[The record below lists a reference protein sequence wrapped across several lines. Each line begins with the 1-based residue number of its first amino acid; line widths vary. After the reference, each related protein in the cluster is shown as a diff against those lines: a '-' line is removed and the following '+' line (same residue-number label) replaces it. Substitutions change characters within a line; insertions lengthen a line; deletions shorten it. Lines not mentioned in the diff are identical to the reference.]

1 MNQKSKKKAI
11 ALEYSSNSAPRL
23 TAKGDGAMA
32 QAIIEE
38 AKIQGIHIAEDP
50 HLVALLSELE
60 LQEEIPENLYTAV
73 AVILSW
79 VYWLKG
85 LSPAGYEEPA

>member
-1 MNQKSKKKAI
+1 MIRKPNKRAV
-11 ALEYSSNSAPRL
+11 ALEYGTNAVPRL

-38 AKIQGIHIAEDP
+38 AKVHGIHIAEDP
-50 HLVALLSELE
+50 QLVALLSELE
-60 LQEEIPENLYTAV
+60 LQEEVPENLYVAV

-85 LSPAGYEEPA
+85 LNPNSHQD